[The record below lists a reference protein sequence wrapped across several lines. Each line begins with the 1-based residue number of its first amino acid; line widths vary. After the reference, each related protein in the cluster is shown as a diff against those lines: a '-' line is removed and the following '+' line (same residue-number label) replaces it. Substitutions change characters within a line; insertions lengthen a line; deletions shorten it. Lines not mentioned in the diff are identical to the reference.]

1 MSRAKTSVALPV
13 RFGYLSKKMETLGRM
28 SDFVLDPVLA
38 RDTLVLG
45 DLPLCRV
52 LLLNDSRYTWLT
64 LVPRR
69 AGVSEL
75 IDLDA
80 ADRAQAFAEIMAA
93 SEVLRAVA
101 RPDKLN
107 TGALGN
113 IVRQLHIHLIAR
125 FQSDPAWPGPV
136 WGHSPAVPYPP
147 HLAGVMI
154 DRLKPALAAQGMKE
168 SAA

>member
-1 MSRAKTSVALPV
+1 
-13 RFGYLSKKMETLGRM
+13 M
-28 SDFVLDPVLA
+28 SDFVLDPVLV
-38 RDTLVLG
+38 RDTIPLG
-45 DLPLCRV
+45 DLPLSRV

-80 ADRAQAFAEIMAA
+80 DDRAQAFAEMMIAT
-93 SEVLRAVA
+93 EVLREVA
-101 RPDKLN
+101 KPDKLN

-113 IVRQLHIHLIAR
+113 IVRQLHIHIIAR
-125 FQSDPAWPGPV
+125 FTSDAAWPGPV

-147 HLAGVMI
+147 HMAGVMA
-154 DRLKPALAAQGMKE
+154 DRLTEALVARGMVEIAA
-168 SAA
+168 